1 MSMNNY
7 VPAAYF
13 FPESVTFEATAS
25 VCNFA
30 FCDISISSFEPKCLW
45 EQLHINDELNDKIL
59 SLA

>member
-30 FCDISISSFEPKCLW
+30 FCDISISSFEPKCL
-45 EQLHINDELNDKIL
+45 
-59 SLA
+59 